1 MKAARLV
8 WSGNFRWISQRSWE
22 LADAM
27 SQAVL
32 MRMVLDVAVWQL
44 FILRGWVGFP
54 YGLVYQVSLHS
65 FSPEVCFDKMWSGRY
80 TCPVPYID
88 SDLIKPFVSIISMRR
103 VYPTARATSRLVMD
117 LVRLQTITEI
127 VQSEVMTTSED
138 MPELC

>member
-1 MKAARLV
+1 
-8 WSGNFRWISQRSWE
+8 
-22 LADAM
+22 M

-32 MRMVLDVAVWQL
+32 MRMVLDVTVWQL

-65 FSPEVCFDKMWSGRY
+65 FSAEVCFDKMWSGRY

-103 VYPTARATSRLVMD
+103 VYPTARATSRLVVD
-117 LVRLQTITEI
+117 LVRLQAITRLFNPK
-127 VQSEVMTTSED
+127 S
-138 MPELC
+138 